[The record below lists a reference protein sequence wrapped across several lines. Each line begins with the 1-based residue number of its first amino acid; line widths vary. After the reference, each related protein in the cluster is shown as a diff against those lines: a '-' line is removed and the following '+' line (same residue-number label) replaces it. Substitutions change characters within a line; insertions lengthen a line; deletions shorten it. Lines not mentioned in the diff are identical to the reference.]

1 MSEPVMI
8 DERKLHRL
16 YKQLGIATAMLESL
30 LDPEGLGHADKRTMF
45 HEIKACLDRIE
56 ALK

>member
-1 MSEPVMI
+1 MKELVTI
-8 DERKLHRL
+8 EETKLHRL